1 MRLIQIGIIALILL
15 IALAIDRLQRQLTPG
30 LGQLVPALSNW
41 ARGDFSAEVRIASRI
56 REIDDIETR

>member
-15 IALAIDRLQRQLTPG
+15 IALAIDRLQRQLTRA

-41 ARGDFSAEVRIASRI
+41 ARGDFNSEVRIATRI
-56 REIDDIETR
+56 REIDDIRPR